1 MDTFEQLMFQYLDR
15 FKLLFFP
22 EQWDNRI
29 LDCSKNE
36 MFVLLLVYRREVV
49 TMTELAEYIHVPL
62 NTATGIISRMEKKA
76 FLLRERST
84 SDKRVV
90 TVRMAEE
97 GIITGYSCSVNPHKL
112 GYNIKAYINLEMTPK
127 QKGEFY
133 PFIEACPNVL
143 ECDCVTGKY
152 SMLIKVAFHTT
163 MELDAFIGALQRF
176 GNTDT
181 QIVFS
186 TPVEHR
192 GILKYE

>member
-1 MDTFEQLMFQYLDR
+1 MSFFHERMDQIDK
-15 FKLLFFP
+15 KLLAL
-22 EQWDNRI
+22 
-29 LDCSKNE
+29 LDKNGRCSLK
-36 MFVLLLVYRREVV
+36 FLADEVFLSTPAV
-49 TMTELAEYIHVPL
+49 STR
-62 NTATGIISRMEKKA
+62 ISRME
-76 FLLRERST
+76 
-84 SDKRVV
+84 
-90 TVRMAEE
+90 EE
-97 GIITGYSCSVNPHKL
+97 GIITGYSVKVNPLKL

-192 GILKYE
+192 GIQTYD

>member
-1 MDTFEQLMFQYLDR
+1 MLFFHERMDQIDK
-15 FKLLFFP
+15 KLLAL
-22 EQWDNRI
+22 
-29 LDCSKNE
+29 LDKNGRCSLK
-36 MFVLLLVYRREVV
+36 FLADEVFLSTPAV
-49 TMTELAEYIHVPL
+49 STR
-62 NTATGIISRMEKKA
+62 ISRME
-76 FLLRERST
+76 
-84 SDKRVV
+84 
-90 TVRMAEE
+90 EE
-97 GIITGYSCSVNPHKL
+97 GIITGYSVKVNPLKL

-192 GILKYE
+192 GIQTYD